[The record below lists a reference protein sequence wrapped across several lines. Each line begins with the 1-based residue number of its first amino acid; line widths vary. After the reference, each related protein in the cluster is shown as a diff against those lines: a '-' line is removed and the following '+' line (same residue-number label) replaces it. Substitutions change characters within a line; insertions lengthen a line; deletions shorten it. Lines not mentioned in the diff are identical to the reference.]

1 MLAAIIFTIS
11 LGYFL
16 NGLQDISVGAGAV
29 ISTSS
34 VSNYYGIDNG
44 LSLNETNQRIA
55 ISVIGKNDGM
65 PKFDPKYVRLIAD
78 YTDVDENGNEISIKL
93 PLHTCT

>member
-16 NGLQDISVGAGAV
+16 NGLQDIAVGAGAV
-29 ISTSS
+29 VSTSQ

-44 LSLNETNQRIA
+44 LSLDETNQRLA
-55 ISVIGKNDGM
+55 IVVLD
-65 PKFDPKYVRLIAD
+65 
-78 YTDVDENGNEISIKL
+78 
-93 PLHTCT
+93 